1 MSLGL
6 MFLIFALLV
15 LIEVPIAFAM
25 TLSAVC
31 YLLLEQTVP
40 LTIVVQRMAPGL
52 DSFPLLAIPLFIL
65 AGNLLNKAGLA
76 SRIFDFAQALV
87 GHVRG
92 SLGHVNVV
100 ASLIFAG
107 MSGVAQAD
115 AAGLGTVEIKAMR
128 RAGFDAPFSAAVT
141 AASAIIG
148 PIIPPSVIMVIYAV
162 MAQVSVADIFLAGI
176 LPGIVIGLLLMG
188 LIYFLACTGR
198 ITAPVYPRA
207 SRAEVGSSFIR
218 AIPALLAPII
228 LVAGLLSGAATPTE
242 LGAITVIYATV
253 LGFWDRELNWQKL
266 LHCVQETLLTAG
278 VLVFIISAAVPFGWV
293 VSVNNVPAQ
302 LADFMLSLSDNRYV
316 ILFMINLLLLVV
328 GCVMETTAILLIA
341 VPALLPLILALGVD
355 PVHFGLIVVLNLLI
369 GATTPPFGVLLFI
382 MMDIAR
388 ISFRQMIRAMAPF
401 YIPLVLALILVT
413 YFPDFVL
420 WLPRLLHGGIG

>member
-1 MSLGL
+1 
-6 MFLIFALLV
+6 
-15 LIEVPIAFAM
+15 
-25 TLSAVC
+25 
-31 YLLLEQTVP
+31 
-40 LTIVVQRMAPGL
+40 
-52 DSFPLLAIPLFIL
+52 
-65 AGNLLNKAGLA
+65 
-76 SRIFDFAQALV
+76 
-87 GHVRG
+87 
-92 SLGHVNVV
+92 
-100 ASLIFAG
+100 
-107 MSGVAQAD
+107 
-115 AAGLGTVEIKAMR
+115 
-128 RAGFDAPFSAAVT
+128 
-141 AASAIIG
+141 
-148 PIIPPSVIMVIYAV
+148 
-162 MAQVSVADIFLAGI
+162 
-176 LPGIVIGLLLMG
+176 
-188 LIYFLACTGR
+188 
-198 ITAPVYPRA
+198 
-207 SRAEVGSSFIR
+207 
-218 AIPALLAPII
+218 
-228 LVAGLLSGAATPTE
+228 
-242 LGAITVIYATV
+242 
-253 LGFWDRELNWQKL
+253 
-266 LHCVQETLLTAG
+266 

-420 WLPRLLHGGIG
+420 WLPRLLHGGGG